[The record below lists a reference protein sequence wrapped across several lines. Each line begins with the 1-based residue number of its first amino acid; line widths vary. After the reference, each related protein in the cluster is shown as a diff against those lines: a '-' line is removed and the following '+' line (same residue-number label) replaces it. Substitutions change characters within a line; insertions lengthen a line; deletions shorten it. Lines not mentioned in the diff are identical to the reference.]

1 MTSTETVSTSPPSPS
16 FEAELHTGQLEDYEL
31 LLSTIRDTPKNFVWP
46 DLPLRTSSPLTKVSE
61 DGYKALWQVLR
72 DRDYIDMCTKRQ
84 LVHGKLFVAL
94 KDGKYVYNTWTTMG
108 YRANVELTGHAK
120 WEALIR
126 RIERTATL
134 LGGALSSNRKIS
146 FDRMCWFYG
155 IASWLRD
162 AQKENDA
169 INVLQE
175 KIASHRL
182 RLEEDFE
189 ALELRRNPTEKELA
203 TVQLLQQAFPGTPL
217 DSQQLHTDQVR
228 AEIIEAVNQFLPEK
242 GTSPLTYLAK
252 DILSTATTEQ
262 VRATP
267 TVFLERILQSAAAVN
282 LGNTLLTTTNWYGG
296 KTGEET
302 SPYIQT
308 KLIANALQYW
318 LSAKSNDN
326 PAFIAGYNLQASSNW
341 GKSYAVIRA
350 EFEAHL
356 LTSKRASSEKEAI
369 VIARLFLPRFPTEFR
384 VADIPVDLAYRA
396 SIVWVNFLNG
406 VNLIKATDPGSLDR
420 LTFEQLVNLPM
431 QLATGA
437 APDELKLI
445 GLARLLP
452 TLDWAVTQGII
463 PQKNKKDYTV
473 EDIDLAISELDKHT
487 TDLNESI
494 KRINEAPPKRLS
506 IAETE
511 MQKLFGKDA
520 FLSDGRKLARFDELG
535 SIGSRDTPMLQGKEF
550 KYYSFVDVLASGK
563 FDDQEKWLVTQD
575 DGVSISRQWIRID
588 EKRTIKTEGG
598 WPLPKPTPDSN
609 PRVLSPFEKLPDVE
623 ALFNNDFNH
632 YLKTITAAY
641 ETLIRSL
648 LASLPFSDRQ
658 ALEYGEVRVYSLRK
672 SAPYTMAHEE
682 TSASIL
688 ALRARNGLILQTT
701 HNAETVFHELLP
713 RAGMIRRLDKFDAE
727 LLGGWV
733 YPKGYLLDG
742 TKMHMWGEKNLPF
755 DWDAHSNG
763 SVQKKD
769 ASCFAIVEQL
779 GSVLSG
785 ICDDATPAQSVPKT
799 LTSCRSVKISNHIAT
814 QLLFVAPEDLRSI
827 GYGQTQF
834 DLEEAKRKK
843 TFKIAKIFVPFW
855 NSIEDLISGDR
866 SRIRMGV
873 VGLAFD
879 VISFGLPMGKFA
891 AGSARLVSVSGR
903 LTMRVTHQSVASLT
917 RNLVISTLQALNPV
931 EAVYSLLNGLGH
943 FLKGIRT
950 TLKLAKQMSNDR
962 YFKYVRSLPQF
973 GDAGRWKPLVAGDQ
987 LASVKGIDDVPVRNL
1002 STTGTSDY
1010 RLIDPLSSKPY
1021 GPSLHASS
1029 GELSLGRSH
1038 YSTLEK
1044 NTNHVTVELAE
1055 NAHVREVLEVDGRTT
1070 LFIDDVPYRLKDDRL
1085 FRADLIEA
1093 DDTLKTI
1100 PCRVRRAPG
1109 SAQCQ
1114 TSYVIRAPAPTP
1126 DIGSYD
1132 DSKGWAPW
1140 FGDSIYTPASNRT
1153 PMQVTSVAAQS
1164 TLPATL
1170 EFQKGIYG
1178 RLFVSVDVPGQEL
1191 VDTFRVGATISEAID
1206 GSKHYIFMRLNAGDF
1221 YVAERLNGQSVYDLL
1236 TFKKADTLPLDL
1248 KSELMTVYTGSL
1260 NANNMARIHGV
1271 DRVERALQAMEKIA
1285 VPIGG
1290 HANPPATLKHIKVDT
1305 SPGEAVLF
1313 DHSTRM
1319 IVRHSTDGAATW
1331 SSSRTAPQSVRETT
1345 ADVLNTLFGRT
1356 VVTLESSV
1364 KGGPKALKIDRT
1376 MRDLQKSISKIL
1388 KKKLHKPRNI
1398 AFAEIKT
1405 NKGVREVYVSVSG
1418 SQGDTNYLPLFSRSD
1433 STGEVKVGDTNYFNI
1448 DHGVQFPE
1456 TSLSVSH
1463 SGKLQAIPHTI
1474 DDIETYTPA
1483 FTARPTSL
1491 DTESKLIGVIRG
1503 KYPDP
1508 KELESITIAT
1518 TMAPCDSCAIVM
1530 KQFGYDG
1537 GPEALDVVWK

>member
-1 MTSTETVSTSPPSPS
+1 MISTETVSASTPAPS

-31 LLSTIRDTPKNFVWP
+31 LLSTVRDTPDNFVWP
-46 DLPLRTSSPLTKVSE
+46 ELPLRPSSPLTRVSE

-72 DRDYIDMCTKRQ
+72 DRDYIDMCTKHQ
-84 LVHGKLFVAL
+84 WVQGELYVAL
-94 KDGKYVYNTWTTMG
+94 KDGKYVYNTWTTTG

-120 WEALIR
+120 WEALIP
-126 RIERTATL
+126 RIERTANL
-134 LGGALSSNRKIS
+134 LGGKLNSNRQIS
-146 FDRMCWFYG
+146 FDGMCWFYG
-155 IASWLRD
+155 IASWPRD

-182 RLEEDFE
+182 KLEEDFE
-189 ALELRRNPTEKELA
+189 ALDLRRNLTEKEVA
-203 TVQLLQQAFPGTPL
+203 TTFPDTQL

-228 AEIIEAVNQFLPEK
+228 AEIIEVVNQLVPEN

-267 TVFLERILQSAAAVN
+267 TVYLERILHSAAAAK
-282 LGNTLLTTTNWYGG
+282 LGNTLLTAMDWYGG

-318 LSAKSNDN
+318 LSAITNDN
-326 PAFIAGYNLQASSNW
+326 PAFIAGYNLQARSNW
-341 GKSYAVIRA
+341 GKSYAAIRT

-384 VADIPVDLAYRA
+384 VADIPVDLAYRS

-406 VNLIKATDPGSLDR
+406 VNIIKASDPGSLDR
-420 LTFEQLVNLPM
+420 LTFEQLLNLPM
-431 QLATGA
+431 LRATGA
-437 APDELKLI
+437 TPDELKLI

-463 PQKNKKDYTV
+463 PQKNNKDYTV
-473 EDIDLAISELDKHT
+473 EDIDLALSELDKHT
-487 TDLNESI
+487 TDLNEAM

-506 IAETE
+506 IAEAE
-511 MQKLFGKDA
+511 MKKLFGKDA

-535 SIGSRDTPMLQGKEF
+535 SIGFRDTPVLKGKEF

-563 FDDQEKWLVTQD
+563 FDDQKKWLVTQD
-575 DGVSISRQWIRID
+575 DGESISKRWIRID
-588 EKRTIKTEGG
+588 ENRTIKTEGA
-598 WPLPKPTPDSN
+598 WPLPKPMPDSI
-609 PRVLSPFEKLPDVE
+609 PLVLSPFKKLPDVE
-623 ALFNNDFNH
+623 ALFNNDFNR
-632 YLKTITAAY
+632 YLKTITSAY

-648 LASLPFSDRQ
+648 LASLPFSERQ
-658 ALEYGEVRVYSLRK
+658 ALEFGEVRVYSLRK
-672 SAPYTMAHEE
+672 SAPYTLAQEE
-682 TSASIL
+682 TPASIL

-701 HNAETVFHELLP
+701 HNTETVFHELLP
-713 RAGMIRRLDKFDAE
+713 RAGMIRRLDTFDAE
-727 LLGGWV
+727 LLGGRV
-733 YPKGYLLDG
+733 IPKGTLLDG
-742 TKMHMWGEKNLPF
+742 TDVHMWGEKNLPF
-755 DWDAHSNG
+755 DWEAHSNG
-763 SVQKKD
+763 GVPKNNARCS
-769 ASCFAIVEQL
+769 AIVEQL
-779 GSVLSG
+779 GPVLSG
-785 ICDDATPAQSVPKT
+785 ICDDTVTAQSVPKT
-799 LTSCRSVKISNHIAT
+799 LTSCRSAKISNHIAT

-827 GYGQTQF
+827 GYGQTRF
-834 DLEEAKRKK
+834 ELEEAKRKK
-843 TFKIAKIFVPFW
+843 IFRIAKIFVPFW
-855 NSIEDLISGDR
+855 NSIEDVTSGDR
-866 SRIRMGV
+866 SRIQMGV
-873 VGLAFD
+873 IGLFFD
-879 VISFGLPMGKFA
+879 VLAFGLPMGKFA

-903 LTMRVTHQSVASLT
+903 LTLRATQQSLASLT
-917 RNLVISTLQALNPV
+917 KNLVISTLQALNPID
-931 EAVYSLLNGLGH
+931 AVYALLKGLGH
-943 FLKGIRT
+943 ILKGIGT
-950 TLKLAKQMSNDR
+950 TLRLAKQLSNVR
-962 YFKYVRSLPQF
+962 YFEYVRSLPQL
-973 GDAGRWKPLVAGDQ
+973 GDAGRWKPWVAGDQ
-987 LASVKGIDDVPVRNL
+987 LASVKGVDDVPVRNL
-1002 STTGTSDY
+1002 STTGTSDF
-1010 RLIDPLSSKPY
+1010 RLLDPLSSKPY

-1029 GELSLGRSH
+1029 GELFLGRSH

-1044 NTNHVTVELAE
+1044 NTHHVTVELAE
-1055 NAHVREVLEVDGRTT
+1055 NARVREVLEVDGRTT
-1070 LFIDDVPYRLKDDRL
+1070 LFVDDVPYRLKNDRL
-1085 FRADLIEA
+1085 CRADLIEV
-1093 DDTLKTI
+1093 DDVFKAI

-1109 SAQCQ
+1109 PARCQ
-1114 TSYVIRAPAPTP
+1114 TNYVLRYPAPTP

-1140 FGDSIYTPASNRT
+1140 FGDSIYTPATNRT
-1153 PMQVTSVAAQS
+1153 PMLVTSVAAHS
-1164 TLPATL
+1164 TLPATM

-1178 RLFVSVDVPGQEL
+1178 RVLVSIDVPGQEF
-1191 VDTFRVGATISEAID
+1191 VDTFRVGATLSEAID

-1221 YVAERLNGQSVYDLL
+1221 YVAERLKGQSVHDLL
-1236 TFKKADTLPLDL
+1236 TFKKADTLPPDL

-1271 DRVERALQAMEKIA
+1271 SRVERALQAMEKIA

-1290 HANPPATLKHIKVDT
+1290 HANPPATLKLLKVDT

-1319 IVRHSTDGAATW
+1319 IVRHSADGAATW

-1345 ADVLNTLFGRT
+1345 ADVLNTLFRRT

-1364 KGGPKALKIDRT
+1364 QGGPKALRIDRA
-1376 MRDLQKSISKIL
+1376 MQDLQERISKIL
-1388 KKKLHKPRNI
+1388 RKPLHTPRNI

-1418 SQGDTNYLPLFSRSD
+1418 RQGDTDYLPLFSRD
-1433 STGEVKVGDTNYFNI
+1433 RPTGEVKVGDTSYFNI
-1448 DHGVQFPE
+1448 DHGVPFPE

-1463 SGKLQAIPHTI
+1463 SGKLRAIPHTI
-1474 DDIETYTPA
+1474 DNIETYTPVL
-1483 FTARPTSL
+1483 TARPTSL
-1491 DTESKLIGVIRG
+1491 DTESKLIGVIRS

-1508 KELESITIAT
+1508 TDLESITIAT

-1537 GPEALDVVWK
+1537 GPEALDVIWK